1 MMGKHPQNRD
11 YLEEAMASLANL
23 PGICE
28 VLLLRVEQIDR
39 RAPFLDGLV
48 SPMYE
53 QIAYVMHGIKE
64 AQQAHA
70 KIWSQGFMK

>member
-1 MMGKHPQNRD
+1 MGKCLDDRD
-11 YLEEAMASLANL
+11 YLEVAMASLAPL
-23 PGICE
+23 AGLCE

-39 RAPFLDGLV
+39 RAPLLDGLV

-70 KIWSQGFMK
+70 KIWSQGFME